1 LVAIFGNGGNVE
13 NVDDCNGENAENVDV
28 DNGGNA

>member
-1 LVAIFGNGGNVE
+1 LVTIFGNGGNVE
-13 NVDDCNGENAENVDV
+13 NVDVCNGRNAENVDV